1 MKFSTVFGA
10 ALTTAA
16 VNAHCKCPFSI
27 VPSDILTRADTFPAL
42 TGTSDWSVVRTT
54 SNFQN
59 NGPVTDVS
67 SSQVR
72 CYELNPGKGA
82 PNTQSVAAGS
92 SVTFKVAPNLYHPGP
107 LLFYMA
113 KVPVGKT
120 AKDWDGSG
128 NVWFKIYEEKS
139 TVANGGLAW
148 GSLSESLSIPQLVI
162 LMSNTPQ
169 TKPPPLSPSPA
180 RCRRASTFCA
190 WSTLPCTQ
198 PAASTVP
205 SCTSRA
211 HSFPSLAEAADH
223 RARSSRS
230 RARTR
235 PRTPVS
241 GSTFTVRLGTRL
253 LVRLCGLVRGIGV
266 DEGGDRCQR
275 CSTKDICTLHRFNVY
290 IRIPKISLAWVF
302 PSKQRTKRYFGGFYL
317 PVTVLNRPGKS

>member
-16 VNAHCKCPFSI
+16 VNAHY
-27 VPSDILTRADTFPAL
+27 TFPAL

-148 GSLSESLSIPQLVI
+148 GSLNQATASVTIPRSLPSGEYLLRVEHIALHAASSLNGAQLYISCAQLSVTGGG
-162 LMSNTPQ
+162 SG
-169 TKPPPLSPSPA
+169 SPSP
-180 RCRRASTFCA
+180 
-190 WSTLPCTQ
+190 L
-198 PAASTVP
+198 V
-205 SCTSRA
+205 
-211 HSFPSLAEAADH
+211 SFPGAYKAEDPGL
-223 RARSSRS
+223 RVNIYGQ
-230 RARTR
+230 TR
-235 PRTPVS
+235 YTPPGPAVWS
-241 GSTFTVRLGTRL
+241 G
-253 LVRLCGLVRGIGV
+253 
-266 DEGGDRCQR
+266 
-275 CSTKDICTLHRFNVY
+275 
-290 IRIPKISLAWVF
+290 
-302 PSKQRTKRYFGGFYL
+302 
-317 PVTVLNRPGKS
+317 